1 MLEAELRKE
10 IGKTMPRIVEYL
22 KDSSSYDRSATAKA
36 LSSLEAYRT
45 YPSVSRLL
53 VS

>member
-1 MLEAELRKE
+1 MLEAELWEE

-22 KDSSSYDRSATAKA
+22 KDSSSYVRSTAAKA
-36 LSSLEAYRT
+36 LSSLGAYRT
-45 YPSVSRLL
+45 CLSVSPLL